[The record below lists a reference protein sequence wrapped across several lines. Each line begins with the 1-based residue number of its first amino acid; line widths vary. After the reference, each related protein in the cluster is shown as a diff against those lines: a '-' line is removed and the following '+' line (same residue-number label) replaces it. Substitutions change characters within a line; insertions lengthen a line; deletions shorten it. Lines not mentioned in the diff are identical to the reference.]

1 MNRNPCI
8 ERSIEFAVK
17 SSGLS
22 GFSEV
27 ERRDWHW
34 QCHCRHDRD
43 SWPQIKQE
51 QINFQ
56 RLHGVR
62 GSNLFHL
69 YSIQE
74 LNTRHGVLT
83 ADNPKHAAGGPPR
96 VVEAV
101 AVHLR
106 RQIWNLCW
114 QGSVCRDV
122 RECSTWG
129 INNTPRFGNR
139 YFENRNGEEEVPGLS
154 TRNIAL

>member
-1 MNRNPCI
+1 MCESSVNRNPCI

-56 RLHGVR
+56 RLHGVGIQPIPFVFHPKTQHTTWCPYSGQSEACGGWASESGG
-62 GSNLFHL
+62 GS
-69 YSIQE
+69 
-74 LNTRHGVLT
+74 
-83 ADNPKHAAGGPPR
+83 
-96 VVEAV
+96 
-101 AVHLR
+101 
-106 RQIWNLCW
+106 
-114 QGSVCRDV
+114 
-122 RECSTWG
+122 CSTSA
-129 INNTPRFGNR
+129 TPNLEPMLARISMSGRPGVFYLGN
-139 YFENRNGEEEVPGLS
+139 
-154 TRNIAL
+154 